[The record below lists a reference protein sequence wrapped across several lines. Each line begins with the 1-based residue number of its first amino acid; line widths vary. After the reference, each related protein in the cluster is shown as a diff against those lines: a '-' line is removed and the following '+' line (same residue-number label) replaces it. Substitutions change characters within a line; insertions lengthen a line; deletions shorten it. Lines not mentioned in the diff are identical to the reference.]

1 MKNGIRLLA
10 VLIGLQCIS
19 LQSAIVIENITVI
32 DAKNEVRNGQTVF
45 IENGLIQSIGS
56 TLDSSI
62 GETDSN
68 LERVDGTGKYLIP
81 GLWDAHV
88 HLTFVPEIDHKTH
101 FDLYLKNGVT
111 SIRDTGAILR
121 ELKPSL
127 DYIKENPGTT
137 PRLFYAGPLID
148 GADRV
153 YKGMEP
159 GFPNLSIGIDENS
172 NIRGVVDGLIAEG
185 VTFLKSYE
193 MLTRETYLVLL
204 QVAKEN
210 GLRVTGHV
218 PLSIDLEEAIEA
230 GLGGMQHVRNMD
242 LACAK
247 DADNLLIE
255 RQSDLENEEK
265 IAGSALR
272 THIHSSQRYY
282 AIDNTDD
289 VRCLRIIKK
298 LSAYGVFQTPTLT
311 INTFDSRR
319 FYADPEWRET
329 YKDLPEAAEKDWMDG
344 SIRLSAN
351 DVTENAMKFD
361 EWSLSLVR
369 TMHEEGVKIIAG
381 TDTPIG
387 YLTPGYSLHK
397 ELELLAEAGLSNLEV
412 LKSATITPAEFFGLE
427 DKMGTIEAGMLA
439 DLVILN
445 QNPLESIS
453 NTQDIHLV
461 IAKGYVQ

>member
-1 MKNGIRLLA
+1 MKGKINFLA
-10 VLIGLQCIS
+10 LLIGFQLLS
-19 LQSAIVIENITVI
+19 LEAGIVIENITLI
-32 DAKNEVRNGQTVF
+32 DAKNGTRTNQTVS
-45 IENGLIQSIGS
+45 IENGVIQSIGS
-56 TLDSSI
+56 AKLDMEDSQI
-62 GETDSN
+62 IDGE
-68 LERVDGTGKYLIP
+68 GKYLIP

-88 HLTFVPEIDHKTH
+88 HLTFIPEIDHETH
-101 FDLYLKNGVT
+101 FKLYLKNGVT
-111 SIRDTGAILR
+111 SIRDTGAILSK
-121 ELKPSL
+121 LQPSL
-127 DYIKENPGTT
+127 NFIEENPNTT

-159 GFPNLSIGIDENS
+159 GFPNLSIGIDETS
-172 NIRGVVDGLIAEG
+172 NIPEVIDGLVKEG

-193 MLTRETYLVLL
+193 MLTRETYLELL
-204 QVAKEN
+204 KVAGQN

-247 DADNLLIE
+247 DADNLLGD
-255 RQSDLENEEK
+255 RQVSLENEAS

-289 VRCLRIIKK
+289 ERCLRIIMK
-298 LSAYGVFQTPTLT
+298 LSEYGVFQTPTLT

-319 FYADPEWRET
+319 FYADPKWRET
-329 YKDLPEAAEKDWMDG
+329 YQELPEAAENNWMQG
-344 SIRLSAN
+344 SLKLAN
-351 DVTENAMKFD
+351 IDVTENAKKFD
-361 EWSLSLVR
+361 AWSLSLVNK
-369 TMHEEGVKIIAG
+369 MHQEGVKIIAG

-397 ELELLAEAGLSNLEV
+397 ELELLSEAGLSNMDV
-412 LKSATITPAEFFGLE
+412 LRSATITPAEFFGME
-427 DKMGTIEAGMLA
+427 NQMGTIEVGKLA
-439 DLVILN
+439 DLVILDK
-445 QNPLESIS
+445 NPLMSIS
-453 NTQDIHLV
+453 NTQSIHRV
-461 IAKGYVQ
+461 IVKGQIQ

>member
-1 MKNGIRLLA
+1 MKGKIKFLA
-10 VLIGLQCIS
+10 LLIGFQLFS
-19 LQSAIVIENITVI
+19 LEAGIVIENITLI
-32 DAKNEVRNGQTVF
+32 DAKNGTRTNQTVS
-45 IENGLIQSIGS
+45 IENGVIQSIGS
-56 TLDSSI
+56 AKLDMEDSQI
-62 GETDSN
+62 IDGE
-68 LERVDGTGKYLIP
+68 GKYLIP

-88 HLTFVPEIDHKTH
+88 HLTFIPEIDHETH
-101 FDLYLKNGVT
+101 FKLYLKNGVT
-111 SIRDTGAILR
+111 SIRDTGAILSK
-121 ELKPSL
+121 LQPSL
-127 DYIKENPGTT
+127 NFIEENPNTT

-159 GFPNLSIGIDENS
+159 GFPNLSIGIDETS
-172 NIRGVVDGLIAEG
+172 NIPEVVDGLLKEG

-193 MLTRETYLVLL
+193 MLTRETYLELL
-204 QVAKEN
+204 KVAGQN

-247 DADNLLIE
+247 DADNLLDD
-255 RQSDLENEEK
+255 RQVSLENEAS

-289 VRCLRIIKK
+289 ERCLRIIMK
-298 LSAYGVFQTPTLT
+298 LSEYGVFQTPTLT

-319 FYADPEWRET
+319 FYADPKWRET
-329 YKDLPEAAEKDWMDG
+329 YQELPEAAENNWMQG
-344 SIRLSAN
+344 SLKLAN
-351 DVTENAMKFD
+351 IDVTENAKKFD
-361 EWSLSLVR
+361 AWSLSLVNK
-369 TMHEEGVKIIAG
+369 MHQEGVKIIAG

-397 ELELLAEAGLSNLEV
+397 ELELLSEAGLSNMDV
-412 LKSATITPAEFFGLE
+412 LRSATITPAEFFGME
-427 DKMGTIEAGMLA
+427 NQMGTIEVGKLA
-439 DLVILN
+439 DLVILDK
-445 QNPLESIS
+445 NPLMSIS
-453 NTQDIHLV
+453 NTQSIHSV
-461 IAKGYVQ
+461 IVKGQIQ

>member
-1 MKNGIRLLA
+1 MKGKINFLA
-10 VLIGLQCIS
+10 LLIGFQLFS
-19 LQSAIVIENITVI
+19 LEAGIVIENITLI
-32 DAKNEVRNGQTVF
+32 DAKNGTRTNQTVS
-45 IENGLIQSIGS
+45 IENGVIQSIGS
-56 TLDSSI
+56 AKLDMEDSQI
-62 GETDSN
+62 IDGE
-68 LERVDGTGKYLIP
+68 GKYLIP

-88 HLTFVPEIDHKTH
+88 HLTFIPEIDHETH
-101 FDLYLKNGVT
+101 FKLYLKNGVT
-111 SIRDTGAILR
+111 SIRDTGAILSK
-121 ELKPSL
+121 LQPSL
-127 DYIKENPGTT
+127 NFIEENPNTT

-159 GFPNLSIGIDENS
+159 GFPNLSIGIDETS
-172 NIRGVVDGLIAEG
+172 NIPEVVDGLLKEG

-193 MLTRETYLVLL
+193 MLTKETYLELL
-204 QVAKEN
+204 KVAGQN

-247 DADNLLIE
+247 DADNLLGD
-255 RQSDLENEEK
+255 RQVSLENEAS

-289 VRCLRIIKK
+289 ERCLRIIMK
-298 LSAYGVFQTPTLT
+298 LSEYGVFQTPTLT

-319 FYADPEWRET
+319 FYADPKWRET
-329 YKDLPEAAEKDWMDG
+329 YQELPEAAENNWMQG
-344 SIRLSAN
+344 SLKLAN
-351 DVTENAMKFD
+351 IDVTENAKKFD
-361 EWSLSLVR
+361 AWSLSLVNK
-369 TMHEEGVKIIAG
+369 MHQEGVKIIAG

-397 ELELLAEAGLSNLEV
+397 ELELLSEAGLSNMGV
-412 LKSATITPAEFFGLE
+412 LRSATITPAEFFGME
-427 DKMGTIEAGMLA
+427 NQMGTIEVGKLA
-439 DLVILN
+439 DLVILDK
-445 QNPLESIS
+445 NPLISIS
-453 NTQDIHLV
+453 NTQSIHRV
-461 IAKGYVQ
+461 IVKGQIQ

>member
-1 MKNGIRLLA
+1 MKGKINFWAL
-10 VLIGLQCIS
+10 LIGFQLFS
-19 LQSAIVIENITVI
+19 VEAGIVIENITLI
-32 DAKNEVRNGQTVF
+32 DAKNGTRTNQTVS
-45 IENGLIQSIGS
+45 IENGVIQSIGS
-56 TLDSSI
+56 AKLVMDNSQI
-62 GETDSN
+62 IDGE
-68 LERVDGTGKYLIP
+68 GKYLIP

-88 HLTFVPEIDHKTH
+88 HLTFIPEIDHETH
-101 FDLYLKNGVT
+101 FKLYLKNGVT
-111 SIRDTGAILR
+111 SIRDTGAILSK
-121 ELKPSL
+121 LQPSL
-127 DYIKENPGTT
+127 NFIEENPNTT

-159 GFPNLSIGIDENS
+159 GFPNLSIGIDETT
-172 NIRGVVDGLIAEG
+172 NIPEVVDGLLKEG

-193 MLTRETYLVLL
+193 MLTRETYLELL
-204 QVAKEN
+204 KVAGQN

-247 DADNLLIE
+247 DAEILLND
-255 RQSDLENEEK
+255 RQVSLENEAS

-289 VRCLRIIKK
+289 ERCLRIIMK
-298 LSAYGVFQTPTLT
+298 LSEYGVFQTPTLT

-319 FYADPEWRET
+319 FYADPKWRET
-329 YKDLPEAAEKDWMDG
+329 YQELPEAAEKDWMQG
-344 SIRLSAN
+344 SLNLADI
-351 DVTENAMKFD
+351 DVTENAKKFD
-361 EWSLSLVR
+361 AWSLSLVNK
-369 TMHEEGVKIIAG
+369 MHQEGVKIIAG

-397 ELELLAEAGLSNLEV
+397 ELELLSEAGLSNMDV
-412 LKSATITPAEFFGLE
+412 LRSATITPAEFFGME
-427 DKMGTIEAGMLA
+427 SKMGTIEVGKLA
-439 DLVILN
+439 DLVILDK
-445 QNPLESIS
+445 NPLTSIS
-453 NTQDIHLV
+453 NTQSIHRV
-461 IAKGYVQ
+461 IVKGQIQ

>member
-1 MKNGIRLLA
+1 MKGKINFLA
-10 VLIGLQCIS
+10 LLIGFQLLS
-19 LQSAIVIENITVI
+19 LEAGIVIENITLI
-32 DAKNEVRNGQTVF
+32 DAKNGTRTDQTVS
-45 IENGLIQSIGS
+45 IENGVIQSIGS
-56 TLDSSI
+56 AKLDMEESQI
-62 GETDSN
+62 IDGE
-68 LERVDGTGKYLIP
+68 GKYLIP

-88 HLTFVPEIDHKTH
+88 HLTFIPEIDHETH
-101 FDLYLKNGVT
+101 FKLYLKNGVT
-111 SIRDTGAILR
+111 SIRDTGAILSK
-121 ELKPSL
+121 LQPSL
-127 DYIKENPGTT
+127 NFIEENPNTT

-159 GFPNLSIGIDENS
+159 GFPNLSIGIDETS
-172 NIRGVVDGLIAEG
+172 NIPEVVDGLLKEG

-193 MLTRETYLVLL
+193 MLTRETYLELL
-204 QVAKEN
+204 KVAGQN

-247 DADNLLIE
+247 DADNLLDD
-255 RQSDLENEEK
+255 RQVSLENEAS

-289 VRCLRIIKK
+289 ERCLRIIMK
-298 LSAYGVFQTPTLT
+298 LSEYGVFQTPTLT

-319 FYADPEWRET
+319 FYADPKWRET
-329 YKDLPEAAEKDWMDG
+329 YQDLPEAAENNWMQG
-344 SIRLSAN
+344 SLKLAN
-351 DVTENAMKFD
+351 IDVTENAKKFD
-361 EWSLSLVR
+361 AWSLSLVNK
-369 TMHEEGVKIIAG
+369 MHQEGVKIIAG

-397 ELELLAEAGLSNLEV
+397 ELELLSEAGLSNMDV
-412 LKSATITPAEFFGLE
+412 LRSATITPAEFFGME
-427 DKMGTIEAGMLA
+427 NQMGTIEVGKLA
-439 DLVILN
+439 DLVILDK
-445 QNPLESIS
+445 NPLISIS
-453 NTQDIHLV
+453 NTQSIHRV
-461 IAKGYVQ
+461 IVKGQIQ

>member
-1 MKNGIRLLA
+1 MKGKINFWAL
-10 VLIGLQCIS
+10 LIGFQLFS
-19 LQSAIVIENITVI
+19 VEAGIVIENITLI
-32 DAKNEVRNGQTVF
+32 DAKNGTRTNQTVS
-45 IENGLIQSIGS
+45 IENGVIQSIGS
-56 TLDSSI
+56 AKLDMDNSQI
-62 GETDSN
+62 IDGE
-68 LERVDGTGKYLIP
+68 GKYLIP

-88 HLTFVPEIDHKTH
+88 HLTFIPEIDHETH
-101 FDLYLKNGVT
+101 FKLYLKNGVT
-111 SIRDTGAILR
+111 SIRDTGAILSK
-121 ELKPSL
+121 LQPSL
-127 DYIKENPGTT
+127 NFIEENPNTT

-159 GFPNLSIGIDENS
+159 GFPNLSIGIDETT
-172 NIRGVVDGLIAEG
+172 NIPEVVDGLLKEG

-193 MLTRETYLVLL
+193 MLTRETYLELL
-204 QVAKEN
+204 KVAGQN

-247 DADNLLIE
+247 DADNLLND
-255 RQSDLENEEK
+255 RQVSLENEAS

-289 VRCLRIIKK
+289 ERCLRIIMK
-298 LSAYGVFQTPTLT
+298 LSEYGVFQTPTLT

-319 FYADPEWRET
+319 FYADPKWRET
-329 YKDLPEAAEKDWMDG
+329 YQELPEAAEKDWMQG
-344 SIRLSAN
+344 SLNLADI
-351 DVTENAMKFD
+351 DVTENAKKFD
-361 EWSLSLVR
+361 AWSLSLVNK
-369 TMHEEGVKIIAG
+369 MHQEGVKIIAG

-397 ELELLAEAGLSNLEV
+397 ELELLSEAGLSNMDV
-412 LKSATITPAEFFGLE
+412 LRSATITPAEFFGME
-427 DKMGTIEAGMLA
+427 SQMGTIEVGKLA
-439 DLVILN
+439 DLVILDK
-445 QNPLESIS
+445 NPLTSIS
-453 NTQDIHLV
+453 NTQSIHRV
-461 IAKGYVQ
+461 IVKGQIQ

>member
-1 MKNGIRLLA
+1 MKGKINFLA
-10 VLIGLQCIS
+10 LLIGFQLFS
-19 LQSAIVIENITVI
+19 LEAGIVIENITLI
-32 DAKNEVRNGQTVF
+32 DAKNGTRTNQTVS
-45 IENGLIQSIGS
+45 IENGVIQSIGS
-56 TLDSSI
+56 AKLDMEDSQI
-62 GETDSN
+62 IDGE
-68 LERVDGTGKYLIP
+68 GKYLIP

-88 HLTFVPEIDHKTH
+88 HLTFIPEIDHETH
-101 FDLYLKNGVT
+101 FKLYLKNGVT
-111 SIRDTGAILR
+111 SIRDTGAILSK
-121 ELKPSL
+121 LQPSL
-127 DYIKENPGTT
+127 NFIEENPNTT

-159 GFPNLSIGIDENS
+159 GFPNLSIGIDETS
-172 NIRGVVDGLIAEG
+172 NIPEVVDGLLKEG

-193 MLTRETYLVLL
+193 MLTRETYLELL
-204 QVAKEN
+204 KVAGQN

-247 DADNLLIE
+247 DADNLLGD
-255 RQSDLENEEK
+255 RQVSLENEAS

-289 VRCLRIIKK
+289 ERCLRIIMK
-298 LSAYGVFQTPTLT
+298 LSEYGVFQTPTLT

-319 FYADPEWRET
+319 FYADPKWRET
-329 YKDLPEAAEKDWMDG
+329 YQELPEAAENNWMQG
-344 SIRLSAN
+344 SLKLAN
-351 DVTENAMKFD
+351 IDVTENAKKFD
-361 EWSLSLVR
+361 AWSLSLVNK
-369 TMHEEGVKIIAG
+369 MHQEGVKIIAG

-397 ELELLAEAGLSNLEV
+397 ELELLSEAGLSNLS
-412 LKSATITPAEFFGLE
+412 L
-427 DKMGTIEAGMLA
+427 
-439 DLVILN
+439 
-445 QNPLESIS
+445 
-453 NTQDIHLV
+453 IH
-461 IAKGYVQ
+461 I

>member
-1 MKNGIRLLA
+1 MKGKINFLA
-10 VLIGLQCIS
+10 LLIGFQLFS
-19 LQSAIVIENITVI
+19 LEAGIVIENITLI
-32 DAKNEVRNGQTVF
+32 DAKNGTRTNQTVS
-45 IENGLIQSIGS
+45 IQNGVIQSIGS
-56 TLDSSI
+56 AKLDMEDSQI
-62 GETDSN
+62 INGE
-68 LERVDGTGKYLIP
+68 GKYLIP

-88 HLTFVPEIDHKTH
+88 HLTFIPEIDHETH
-101 FDLYLKNGVT
+101 FKLYLKNGVT
-111 SIRDTGAILR
+111 SIRDTGAILSK
-121 ELKPSL
+121 LQPSL
-127 DYIKENPGTT
+127 NFIEENPNTT

-159 GFPNLSIGIDENS
+159 GFPNLSIGIDETS
-172 NIRGVVDGLIAEG
+172 NIPEVVDGLVKEG

-193 MLTRETYLVLL
+193 MLTRETYLELL
-204 QVAKEN
+204 KVAGQN

-247 DADNLLIE
+247 DADNLLDD
-255 RQSDLENEEK
+255 RQVSLENEAS

-289 VRCLRIIKK
+289 ERCLRIIMK
-298 LSAYGVFQTPTLT
+298 LSEYGVFQTPTLT

-319 FYADPEWRET
+319 FYADPKWRET
-329 YKDLPEAAEKDWMDG
+329 YQDLPEAAENNWMQG
-344 SIRLSAN
+344 SLKLAN
-351 DVTENAMKFD
+351 IDVTENAKKFD
-361 EWSLSLVR
+361 AWSLSLVNK
-369 TMHEEGVKIIAG
+369 MHQEGVKIIAG

-397 ELELLAEAGLSNLEV
+397 ELELLSEAGLSNMDV
-412 LKSATITPAEFFGLE
+412 LRSATITPAEFFGME
-427 DKMGTIEAGMLA
+427 NQMGTIEVGKLA
-439 DLVILN
+439 DLVILDK
-445 QNPLESIS
+445 NPLMSIS
-453 NTQDIHLV
+453 NTQSIHRV
-461 IAKGYVQ
+461 IVKGQIQ

>member
-1 MKNGIRLLA
+1 MKGKINFLA
-10 VLIGLQCIS
+10 LLIGFQLFS
-19 LQSAIVIENITVI
+19 LEAGIVIENITLI
-32 DAKNEVRNGQTVF
+32 DAKNGTRTNQTVS
-45 IENGLIQSIGS
+45 IENGVIQSIGS
-56 TLDSSI
+56 AKLDMEESQI
-62 GETDSN
+62 IDGE
-68 LERVDGTGKYLIP
+68 GKYLIP

-88 HLTFVPEIDHKTH
+88 HLTFIPEIDHETH
-101 FDLYLKNGVT
+101 FKLYLKNGVT
-111 SIRDTGAILR
+111 SIRDTGAILSK
-121 ELKPSL
+121 LQPSL
-127 DYIKENPGTT
+127 NFIEENPNTT

-159 GFPNLSIGIDENS
+159 GFPNLSIGIDETS
-172 NIRGVVDGLIAEG
+172 NIPEVVDGLLKEG

-193 MLTRETYLVLL
+193 MLTRETYLELL
-204 QVAKEN
+204 KVAGQN

-247 DADNLLIE
+247 DADNLLDD
-255 RQSDLENEEK
+255 RQVSLENEAS

-289 VRCLRIIKK
+289 ERCLRIIMK
-298 LSAYGVFQTPTLT
+298 LSEYGVFQTPTLT

-319 FYADPEWRET
+319 FYADPKWRET
-329 YKDLPEAAEKDWMDG
+329 YQDLPEAAENNWMQG
-344 SIRLSAN
+344 SLKLAN
-351 DVTENAMKFD
+351 IDVTENAKKFD
-361 EWSLSLVR
+361 AWSLSLVNK
-369 TMHEEGVKIIAG
+369 MHQEGVKIIAG

-397 ELELLAEAGLSNLEV
+397 ELELLSEAGLSNMDV
-412 LKSATITPAEFFGLE
+412 LRSATITPAEFFGME
-427 DKMGTIEAGMLA
+427 NQMGTIEVGKLA
-439 DLVILN
+439 DLVILDK
-445 QNPLESIS
+445 NPLISIS
-453 NTQDIHLV
+453 NTQSIHRV
-461 IAKGYVQ
+461 IVKGQIQ

>member
-1 MKNGIRLLA
+1 MKGKINFLA
-10 VLIGLQCIS
+10 LLIGFQLLS
-19 LQSAIVIENITVI
+19 LEAGIVIENITLI
-32 DAKNEVRNGQTVF
+32 DAKNGTRTNQTVS
-45 IENGLIQSIGS
+45 IQNGVIQSIGS
-56 TLDSSI
+56 AKLDMEDSQI
-62 GETDSN
+62 IDGE
-68 LERVDGTGKYLIP
+68 GKYLIP

-88 HLTFVPEIDHKTH
+88 HLTFIPEIDHETH
-101 FDLYLKNGVT
+101 FKLYLKNGVT
-111 SIRDTGAILR
+111 SIRDTGAILSK
-121 ELKPSL
+121 LQPSL
-127 DYIKENPGTT
+127 NFIEENPNTT

-159 GFPNLSIGIDENS
+159 GFPNLSIGIDETS
-172 NIRGVVDGLIAEG
+172 NIPEVVDGLLKEG

-193 MLTRETYLVLL
+193 MLTRETYLELL
-204 QVAKEN
+204 KVAGQN

-247 DADNLLIE
+247 DADNLLDD
-255 RQSDLENEEK
+255 RQVSLENEAS

-289 VRCLRIIKK
+289 ERCLRIIMK
-298 LSAYGVFQTPTLT
+298 LSEYGVFQTPTLT

-319 FYADPEWRET
+319 FYADPKWRET
-329 YKDLPEAAEKDWMDG
+329 YQDLPEAAENNWMQG
-344 SIRLSAN
+344 SLKLAN
-351 DVTENAMKFD
+351 IDVTENAKKFD
-361 EWSLSLVR
+361 AWSLSLVNK
-369 TMHEEGVKIIAG
+369 MHQEGVKIIAG

-397 ELELLAEAGLSNLEV
+397 ELELLSEAGLSNMDV
-412 LKSATITPAEFFGLE
+412 LRSATITPAEFFGME
-427 DKMGTIEAGMLA
+427 NQMGTIEVGKLA
-439 DLVILN
+439 DLVILDK
-445 QNPLESIS
+445 NPLISIS
-453 NTQDIHLV
+453 NTQSIHRV
-461 IAKGYVQ
+461 IVKGQIQ

>member
-1 MKNGIRLLA
+1 MKGKINFLA
-10 VLIGLQCIS
+10 LLIGFQLFS
-19 LQSAIVIENITVI
+19 LEAGIVIENITLI
-32 DAKNEVRNGQTVF
+32 DAKNGIRTNQTVS
-45 IENGLIQSIGS
+45 IENGVIQSIGS
-56 TLDSSI
+56 AKLDMEESQI
-62 GETDSN
+62 IDGE
-68 LERVDGTGKYLIP
+68 GKYLIP

-88 HLTFVPEIDHKTH
+88 HLTFIPEIDHETH
-101 FDLYLKNGVT
+101 FKLYLKNGVT
-111 SIRDTGAILR
+111 SIRDTGAILSK
-121 ELKPSL
+121 LQPSL
-127 DYIKENPGTT
+127 NFIEENPNTT

-159 GFPNLSIGIDENS
+159 GFPNLSIGIDETS
-172 NIRGVVDGLIAEG
+172 NIPEVVDGLVKEG

-193 MLTRETYLVLL
+193 MLTRETYLELL
-204 QVAKEN
+204 KVAGQN

-247 DADNLLIE
+247 DADNLLGD
-255 RQSDLENEEK
+255 RQVSLENEAS

-289 VRCLRIIKK
+289 ERCLRIIMK
-298 LSAYGVFQTPTLT
+298 LSEYGVFQTPTLT

-319 FYADPEWRET
+319 FYADPKWRET
-329 YKDLPEAAEKDWMDG
+329 YQELPEAAENNWMQG
-344 SIRLSAN
+344 SLKLAN
-351 DVTENAMKFD
+351 IDVTENAKKFD
-361 EWSLSLVR
+361 AWSLSLVNK
-369 TMHEEGVKIIAG
+369 MHQEGVKIIAG

-397 ELELLAEAGLSNLEV
+397 ELELLSEAGLSNMDV
-412 LKSATITPAEFFGLE
+412 LRSATITPAEFFGME
-427 DKMGTIEAGMLA
+427 NQMGTIEVGKLA
-439 DLVILN
+439 DLVILDK
-445 QNPLESIS
+445 NPLMSIS
-453 NTQDIHLV
+453 NTQSIHRV
-461 IAKGYVQ
+461 IVKGQIQ

>member
-1 MKNGIRLLA
+1 MKGKINFLA
-10 VLIGLQCIS
+10 LLIGFQLFS
-19 LQSAIVIENITVI
+19 LEAGIVIENITLI
-32 DAKNEVRNGQTVF
+32 DAKNGIRTNQTVS
-45 IENGLIQSIGS
+45 IENGVIQSIGS
-56 TLDSSI
+56 AKLDMEESQI
-62 GETDSN
+62 IDGE
-68 LERVDGTGKYLIP
+68 GKYLIP

-88 HLTFVPEIDHKTH
+88 HLTFIPEIDHETH
-101 FDLYLKNGVT
+101 FKLYLKNGVT
-111 SIRDTGAILR
+111 SIRDTGAILSK
-121 ELKPSL
+121 LQPSL
-127 DYIKENPGTT
+127 NFIEENPNTT

-159 GFPNLSIGIDENS
+159 GFPNLSIGIDETS
-172 NIRGVVDGLIAEG
+172 NIPEVVDGLLKEG

-193 MLTRETYLVLL
+193 MLTRETYLELL
-204 QVAKEN
+204 KVAGQN

-247 DADNLLIE
+247 DADNLLDD
-255 RQSDLENEEK
+255 RQVSLENEAS

-289 VRCLRIIKK
+289 ERCLRIIMK
-298 LSAYGVFQTPTLT
+298 LSEYGVFQTPTLT

-319 FYADPEWRET
+319 FYADPKWRET
-329 YKDLPEAAEKDWMDG
+329 YQDLPEAAENNWMQG
-344 SIRLSAN
+344 SLKLAN
-351 DVTENAMKFD
+351 IDVTENAKKFD
-361 EWSLSLVR
+361 AWSLSLVNK
-369 TMHEEGVKIIAG
+369 MHQEGVKIIAG

-397 ELELLAEAGLSNLEV
+397 ELELLSEAGLSNMDV
-412 LKSATITPAEFFGLE
+412 LRSATITPAEFFGME
-427 DKMGTIEAGMLA
+427 NQMGTIEVGKLA
-439 DLVILN
+439 DLVILDK
-445 QNPLESIS
+445 NPLISIS
-453 NTQDIHLV
+453 NTQSIHRV
-461 IAKGYVQ
+461 IVKGQIQ

>member
-1 MKNGIRLLA
+1 MKGKIKFLA
-10 VLIGLQCIS
+10 LLIGFQLFS
-19 LQSAIVIENITVI
+19 LEAGIVIENITLI
-32 DAKNEVRNGQTVF
+32 DAKNGTRTNQTVS
-45 IENGLIQSIGS
+45 IENGVIQSIGS
-56 TLDSSI
+56 AKLDMEDSQI
-62 GETDSN
+62 IDGE
-68 LERVDGTGKYLIP
+68 GKYLIP

-88 HLTFVPEIDHKTH
+88 HLTFIPEIDHETH
-101 FDLYLKNGVT
+101 FKLYLKNGVT
-111 SIRDTGAILR
+111 SIRDTGAILSK
-121 ELKPSL
+121 LQPSL
-127 DYIKENPGTT
+127 NFIEENPNTT

-159 GFPNLSIGIDENS
+159 GFPNLSIGIDETS
-172 NIRGVVDGLIAEG
+172 NIPEVVDGLVKEG

-193 MLTRETYLVLL
+193 MLTRETYLELL
-204 QVAKEN
+204 KVAGQN

-247 DADNLLIE
+247 DADNLLDD
-255 RQSDLENEEK
+255 RQVSLENEAS

-289 VRCLRIIKK
+289 ERCLRIIMK
-298 LSAYGVFQTPTLT
+298 LSEYGVFQTPTLT

-319 FYADPEWRET
+319 FYADPKWRET
-329 YKDLPEAAEKDWMDG
+329 YQDLPEAAENNWMQG
-344 SIRLSAN
+344 SLKLAN
-351 DVTENAMKFD
+351 IDVTENAKKFD
-361 EWSLSLVR
+361 AWSLSLVNK
-369 TMHEEGVKIIAG
+369 MHQEGVKIIAG

-397 ELELLAEAGLSNLEV
+397 ELELLSEAGLSNMDV
-412 LKSATITPAEFFGLE
+412 LRSATITPAEFFGME
-427 DKMGTIEAGMLA
+427 NQMGTIEVGKLA
-439 DLVILN
+439 DLVILDK
-445 QNPLESIS
+445 NPLMSIS
-453 NTQDIHLV
+453 NTQSIHRV
-461 IAKGYVQ
+461 IVKGQIQ

>member
-1 MKNGIRLLA
+1 MKGKINFLVL
-10 VLIGLQCIS
+10 LIGFQLFS
-19 LQSAIVIENITVI
+19 LEAGIVIENITLI
-32 DAKNEVRNGQTVF
+32 DAKNGTRTNQTVS
-45 IENGLIQSIGS
+45 IKNGVIQSIGS
-56 TLDSSI
+56 AKLDM
-62 GETDSN
+62 EDSQII
-68 LERVDGTGKYLIP
+68 DGVGKYLIP

-88 HLTFVPEIDHKTH
+88 HLTFIPEIDHETH
-101 FDLYLKNGVT
+101 FKLYLKNGVT
-111 SIRDTGAILR
+111 SIRDTGAILSK
-121 ELKPSL
+121 LQPSL
-127 DYIKENPGTT
+127 NFIEENPNTT

-159 GFPNLSIGIDENS
+159 GFPNLSIGIDETS
-172 NIRGVVDGLIAEG
+172 NIPEVVDGLVKEG

-193 MLTRETYLVLL
+193 MLTRETYLELL
-204 QVAKEN
+204 KVAGQN

-247 DADNLLIE
+247 DADNLLGD
-255 RQSDLENEEK
+255 RQVSLENEAS

-289 VRCLRIIKK
+289 ERCLRIIMK
-298 LSAYGVFQTPTLT
+298 LSEYGVFQTPTLT

-319 FYADPEWRET
+319 FYADPKWRET
-329 YKDLPEAAEKDWMDG
+329 YQELPKAAENNWMQG
-344 SIRLSAN
+344 SLKLAN
-351 DVTENAMKFD
+351 IDVTENAKKFD
-361 EWSLSLVR
+361 AWSLSLVNK
-369 TMHEEGVKIIAG
+369 MHQEGVKIIAG

-397 ELELLAEAGLSNLEV
+397 ELELLSEAGLSNMDV
-412 LKSATITPAEFFGLE
+412 LRSATITPAEFFGME
-427 DKMGTIEAGMLA
+427 NQMGTIEVGKLA
-439 DLVILN
+439 DLVILDK
-445 QNPLESIS
+445 NPLMSIS
-453 NTQDIHLV
+453 NTQSIHRV
-461 IAKGYVQ
+461 IVKGQIQ

>member
-1 MKNGIRLLA
+1 MKGKINFWAL
-10 VLIGLQCIS
+10 LIGFQLFS
-19 LQSAIVIENITVI
+19 VEAGIVIENITLI
-32 DAKNEVRNGQTVF
+32 DAKNGTRTNQTVS
-45 IENGLIQSIGS
+45 IENGVIQSIGS
-56 TLDSSI
+56 AKLDMDNSQI
-62 GETDSN
+62 IDGE
-68 LERVDGTGKYLIP
+68 GKYLIP

-88 HLTFVPEIDHKTH
+88 HLTFIPEIDHETH
-101 FDLYLKNGVT
+101 FKLYLKNGVT
-111 SIRDTGAILR
+111 SIRDTGAILSK
-121 ELKPSL
+121 LQPSL
-127 DYIKENPGTT
+127 NFIEENPNTT

-159 GFPNLSIGIDENS
+159 GFPNLSIGIDETT
-172 NIRGVVDGLIAEG
+172 NIPEVVDGLLKEG

-193 MLTRETYLVLL
+193 MLTRETYLELL
-204 QVAKEN
+204 KVAGQN

-247 DADNLLIE
+247 DADNLLND
-255 RQSDLENEEK
+255 RQVSLENEAS

-289 VRCLRIIKK
+289 ERCLRIIMK
-298 LSAYGVFQTPTLT
+298 LSEYGVFQTPTLT

-319 FYADPEWRET
+319 FYADPKWRET
-329 YKDLPEAAEKDWMDG
+329 YQELPEAAEKDWMQG
-344 SIRLSAN
+344 SLNLADI
-351 DVTENAMKFD
+351 DVTENAKKFD
-361 EWSLSLVR
+361 AWSLSLVNK
-369 TMHEEGVKIIAG
+369 MHQEGVKIIAG

-397 ELELLAEAGLSNLEV
+397 ELELLSEAGLSNMDV
-412 LKSATITPAEFFGLE
+412 LRSATITPAEFFGME
-427 DKMGTIEAGMLA
+427 SKMGTIEVGKLA
-439 DLVILN
+439 DLVILDK
-445 QNPLESIS
+445 NPLTSIS
-453 NTQDIHLV
+453 NTQSIHRV
-461 IAKGYVQ
+461 IVKGQIQ

>member
-1 MKNGIRLLA
+1 M
-10 VLIGLQCIS
+10 
-19 LQSAIVIENITVI
+19 E
-32 DAKNEVRNGQTVF
+32 
-45 IENGLIQSIGS
+45 
-56 TLDSSI
+56 
-62 GETDSN
+62 
-68 LERVDGTGKYLIP
+68 
-81 GLWDAHV
+81 
-88 HLTFVPEIDHKTH
+88 
-101 FDLYLKNGVT
+101 
-111 SIRDTGAILR
+111 
-121 ELKPSL
+121 
-127 DYIKENPGTT
+127 YIKDNPNTT

-172 NIRGVVDGLIAEG
+172 NIRGVVDALIAEG

-193 MLTRETYLVLL
+193 MLTRDTYLELL

-247 DADNLLIE
+247 DADNLLQV

-272 THIHSSQRYY
+272 THIHSTQRYY

-289 VRCLRIIKK
+289 ERCLRIIKK
-298 LSAYGVFQTPTLT
+298 LAAYGVFQTPTLT

-319 FYADPEWRET
+319 FYADPQWRKT
-329 YKDLPEAAEKDWMDG
+329 YEDLPEAAKQDWMDG
-344 SIRLSAN
+344 SLKLAAV
-351 DVTENAMKFD
+351 DATENALKFD
-361 EWSLSLVR
+361 AWSLSLVNR
-369 TMHEEGVKIIAG
+369 MHEEGVKIIAG

-397 ELELLAEAGLSNLEV
+397 ELELLSEAGLSNIDV
-412 LKSATITPAEFFGLE
+412 LRSATITPAEFFGLE
-427 DKMGTIEAGMLA
+427 DQMGTIEVGKLA

-445 QNPLESIS
+445 QNPIESIS
-453 NTQDIHLV
+453 NTKDIHLV
-461 IAKGYVQ
+461 IAKGEIQ

>member
-1 MKNGIRLLA
+1 MKGKINFWAL
-10 VLIGLQCIS
+10 LIGFQLFS
-19 LQSAIVIENITVI
+19 LEAGIVIENITLI
-32 DAKNEVRNGQTVF
+32 DAKNGTRTNQTVS
-45 IENGLIQSIGS
+45 IENGVIQSIGS
-56 TLDSSI
+56 AKLDMDNSQI
-62 GETDSN
+62 IDGE
-68 LERVDGTGKYLIP
+68 GKYLIP

-88 HLTFVPEIDHKTH
+88 HLTFIPEIDHETH
-101 FDLYLKNGVT
+101 FKLYLKNGVT
-111 SIRDTGAILR
+111 SIRDTGAILSK
-121 ELKPSL
+121 LQPSL
-127 DYIKENPGTT
+127 NFIEENPNTT

-159 GFPNLSIGIDENS
+159 GFPNLSIGIDETT
-172 NIRGVVDGLIAEG
+172 NIPEVVDGLLKEG

-193 MLTRETYLVLL
+193 MLTRETYLELL
-204 QVAKEN
+204 KIAGQN

-247 DADNLLIE
+247 DADNLLND
-255 RQSDLENEEK
+255 RQVSLENEAS

-289 VRCLRIIKK
+289 ERCLRIIMK
-298 LSAYGVFQTPTLT
+298 LSEYGVFQTPTLT

-319 FYADPEWRET
+319 FYADPKWRET
-329 YKDLPEAAEKDWMDG
+329 YQELPEAAEEDWMQG
-344 SIRLSAN
+344 SLKLADI
-351 DVTENAMKFD
+351 DVTENAKKFD
-361 EWSLSLVR
+361 AWSLSLVNK
-369 TMHEEGVKIIAG
+369 MHQEGVKIIAG

-397 ELELLAEAGLSNLEV
+397 ELELLSEAGLSNMDV
-412 LKSATITPAEFFGLE
+412 LRSATITPAEFFGME
-427 DKMGTIEAGMLA
+427 SQMGTIEVGKLA
-439 DLVILN
+439 DLVILDK
-445 QNPLESIS
+445 NPLTSIS
-453 NTQDIHLV
+453 NTQSIHRV
-461 IAKGYVQ
+461 IVKGQIQ

>member
-1 MKNGIRLLA
+1 MKGKINFLA
-10 VLIGLQCIS
+10 LLIGFQLFS
-19 LQSAIVIENITVI
+19 LEAGIVIENITLI
-32 DAKNEVRNGQTVF
+32 DAKNGTRTNQTVS
-45 IENGLIQSIGS
+45 IKNGVIQSIGS
-56 TLDSSI
+56 AKLDMD
-62 GETDSN
+62 DSQII
-68 LERVDGTGKYLIP
+68 DGVGKYLIP

-88 HLTFVPEIDHKTH
+88 HLTFIPEIDHETH
-101 FDLYLKNGVT
+101 FKLYLKNGVT
-111 SIRDTGAILR
+111 SIRDTGAILSK
-121 ELKPSL
+121 LQPSL
-127 DYIKENPGTT
+127 NFIEENPNTT

-159 GFPNLSIGIDENS
+159 GFPNLSIGIDETS
-172 NIRGVVDGLIAEG
+172 NIPEVVDGLVKEG

-193 MLTRETYLVLL
+193 MLTRETYLELL
-204 QVAKEN
+204 KVAGQN

-247 DADNLLIE
+247 DADNLLDD
-255 RQSDLENEEK
+255 RQVSLENEAS

-289 VRCLRIIKK
+289 ERCLRIIMK
-298 LSAYGVFQTPTLT
+298 LSEYGVFQTPTLT

-319 FYADPEWRET
+319 FYADPKWRET
-329 YKDLPEAAEKDWMDG
+329 YQELPEAAENNWMQG
-344 SIRLSAN
+344 SLKLAN
-351 DVTENAMKFD
+351 IDVTENAKKFD
-361 EWSLSLVR
+361 AWSLSLVNK
-369 TMHEEGVKIIAG
+369 MHQEGVKIIAG

-397 ELELLAEAGLSNLEV
+397 ELELLSEAGLSNMDV
-412 LKSATITPAEFFGLE
+412 LRSATITPAEFFGME
-427 DKMGTIEAGMLA
+427 NQMGTIEVGKLA
-439 DLVILN
+439 DLVILDK
-445 QNPLESIS
+445 NPLMSIS
-453 NTQDIHLV
+453 NTQSIHRV
-461 IAKGYVQ
+461 IVKGQIQ

>member
-1 MKNGIRLLA
+1 MKGKIKFLA
-10 VLIGLQCIS
+10 LLIGFQLLS
-19 LQSAIVIENITVI
+19 LEAGIVIENITLI
-32 DAKNEVRNGQTVF
+32 DAKNGTRTNQTVS
-45 IENGLIQSIGS
+45 IENGVIQSIGS
-56 TLDSSI
+56 AKLDMEDSQI
-62 GETDSN
+62 IDGE
-68 LERVDGTGKYLIP
+68 GKYLIP

-88 HLTFVPEIDHKTH
+88 HLTFIPEIDHETH
-101 FDLYLKNGVT
+101 FKLYLKNGVT
-111 SIRDTGAILR
+111 SIRDTGAILSK
-121 ELKPSL
+121 LQPSL
-127 DYIKENPGTT
+127 NFIEENPNTT

-159 GFPNLSIGIDENS
+159 GFPNLSIGIDETS
-172 NIRGVVDGLIAEG
+172 NIPEVVDGLLKEG

-193 MLTRETYLVLL
+193 MLTRETYLELL
-204 QVAKEN
+204 KVAGQN

-247 DADNLLIE
+247 DADNLLDD
-255 RQSDLENEEK
+255 RQVSLENEAS

-289 VRCLRIIKK
+289 ERCLRIIMK
-298 LSAYGVFQTPTLT
+298 LSEYGVFQTPTLT

-319 FYADPEWRET
+319 FYADPKWRET
-329 YKDLPEAAEKDWMDG
+329 YQELPEAAENNWMQG
-344 SIRLSAN
+344 SLKLAN
-351 DVTENAMKFD
+351 IDVTENAKKFD
-361 EWSLSLVR
+361 AWSLSLVNK
-369 TMHEEGVKIIAG
+369 MHQEGVKIIAG

-397 ELELLAEAGLSNLEV
+397 ELELLSEAGLSNMDV
-412 LKSATITPAEFFGLE
+412 LRSATITPAEFFGME
-427 DKMGTIEAGMLA
+427 NQMGTIEVGKLA
-439 DLVILN
+439 DLVILDK
-445 QNPLESIS
+445 NPLMSIS
-453 NTQDIHLV
+453 NTQSIHSV
-461 IAKGYVQ
+461 IVKGQIQ

>member
-1 MKNGIRLLA
+1 MKGKIKFLA
-10 VLIGLQCIS
+10 LLIGFQLFS
-19 LQSAIVIENITVI
+19 LEAGIVIENITLI
-32 DAKNEVRNGQTVF
+32 DAKNGTRTNQTVS
-45 IENGLIQSIGS
+45 IENGVIQSIGS
-56 TLDSSI
+56 AKLDMEESQI
-62 GETDSN
+62 IDGE
-68 LERVDGTGKYLIP
+68 GKYLIP

-88 HLTFVPEIDHKTH
+88 HLTFIPEIDHETH
-101 FDLYLKNGVT
+101 FKLYLKNGVT
-111 SIRDTGAILR
+111 SIRDTGAILSK
-121 ELKPSL
+121 LQPSL
-127 DYIKENPGTT
+127 NFIEENPNTT

-159 GFPNLSIGIDENS
+159 GFPNLSIGIDETS
-172 NIRGVVDGLIAEG
+172 NIPEVVDGLLKEG

-193 MLTRETYLVLL
+193 MLTRETYLELL
-204 QVAKEN
+204 KVAGQN

-247 DADNLLIE
+247 DADNLLDD
-255 RQSDLENEEK
+255 RQVSLENEAS

-289 VRCLRIIKK
+289 ERCLRIIMK
-298 LSAYGVFQTPTLT
+298 LSEYGVFQTPTLT

-319 FYADPEWRET
+319 FYADPKWRET
-329 YKDLPEAAEKDWMDG
+329 YQELPEAAENNWMQG
-344 SIRLSAN
+344 SLKLAN
-351 DVTENAMKFD
+351 IDVTENAKKFD
-361 EWSLSLVR
+361 AWSLSLVNK
-369 TMHEEGVKIIAG
+369 MHQEGVKIIAG

-397 ELELLAEAGLSNLEV
+397 ELELLSEAGLSNMDV
-412 LKSATITPAEFFGLE
+412 LRSATITPAEFFGME
-427 DKMGTIEAGMLA
+427 NQMGTIEVGKLA
-439 DLVILN
+439 DLVILDK
-445 QNPLESIS
+445 NPLMSIS
-453 NTQDIHLV
+453 NTQSIHSV
-461 IAKGYVQ
+461 IVKGQIQ

>member
-1 MKNGIRLLA
+1 MKGKINFLA
-10 VLIGLQCIS
+10 LLIGFQLFS
-19 LQSAIVIENITVI
+19 LEAGIVIENITLI
-32 DAKNEVRNGQTVF
+32 DAKNGTRTNQTVS
-45 IENGLIQSIGS
+45 IENGVIQSIGS
-56 TLDSSI
+56 AKLDMEDSQI
-62 GETDSN
+62 IDGE
-68 LERVDGTGKYLIP
+68 GKYLIP

-88 HLTFVPEIDHKTH
+88 HLTFIPEIDHETH
-101 FDLYLKNGVT
+101 FKLYLKNGVT
-111 SIRDTGAILR
+111 SIRDTGAILSK
-121 ELKPSL
+121 LQPSL
-127 DYIKENPGTT
+127 NFIEENPNTT

-159 GFPNLSIGIDENS
+159 GFPNLSIGIDETS
-172 NIRGVVDGLIAEG
+172 NIPEVVDGLLKEG

-193 MLTRETYLVLL
+193 MLTRETYLELL
-204 QVAKEN
+204 KVAGQN

-247 DADNLLIE
+247 DADNLLGD
-255 RQSDLENEEK
+255 RQVSLENEAS

-289 VRCLRIIKK
+289 ERCLRIIMK
-298 LSAYGVFQTPTLT
+298 LSEYGVFQTPTLT

-319 FYADPEWRET
+319 FYADPKWRET
-329 YKDLPEAAEKDWMDG
+329 YQELPEAAENNWMQG
-344 SIRLSAN
+344 SLKLAN
-351 DVTENAMKFD
+351 IDVTENAKKFD
-361 EWSLSLVR
+361 AWSLSLVNK
-369 TMHEEGVKIIAG
+369 MHQEGVKIIAG

-397 ELELLAEAGLSNLEV
+397 ELELLSEAGLSNMDV
-412 LKSATITPAEFFGLE
+412 LRSATITPAEFFGME
-427 DKMGTIEAGMLA
+427 NQMGTIEVGKLA
-439 DLVILN
+439 DLVILDK
-445 QNPLESIS
+445 NPLMSIS
-453 NTQDIHLV
+453 NTQSIHSV
-461 IAKGYVQ
+461 IVKGQIQ

>member
-1 MKNGIRLLA
+1 MKGKINFLA
-10 VLIGLQCIS
+10 LLIGFQLLS
-19 LQSAIVIENITVI
+19 LEAGIVIENITLI
-32 DAKNEVRNGQTVF
+32 DAKNGTRTNQTVS
-45 IENGLIQSIGS
+45 IENGVIQSIGS
-56 TLDSSI
+56 AKLDMEGSQI
-62 GETDSN
+62 IDGE
-68 LERVDGTGKYLIP
+68 GKYLIP

-88 HLTFVPEIDHKTH
+88 HLTFIPEIDHETH
-101 FDLYLKNGVT
+101 FKLYLKNGVT
-111 SIRDTGAILR
+111 SIRDTGAILSK
-121 ELKPSL
+121 LQPSL
-127 DYIKENPGTT
+127 NFIEENPNTT

-159 GFPNLSIGIDENS
+159 GFPNLSIGIDETS
-172 NIRGVVDGLIAEG
+172 NIPEVVDGLVKEG

-193 MLTRETYLVLL
+193 MLTRETYLELL
-204 QVAKEN
+204 KVAGQN

-247 DADNLLIE
+247 DADNLLGD
-255 RQSDLENEEK
+255 RQVSLENEAS

-289 VRCLRIIKK
+289 ERCLRIIMK
-298 LSAYGVFQTPTLT
+298 LSEYGVFQTPTLT

-319 FYADPEWRET
+319 FYADPKWRET
-329 YKDLPEAAEKDWMDG
+329 YQELPEAAENNWMQG
-344 SIRLSAN
+344 SLKLAN
-351 DVTENAMKFD
+351 IDVTENAKKFD
-361 EWSLSLVR
+361 AWSLSLVNK
-369 TMHEEGVKIIAG
+369 MHQEGVKIIAG

-397 ELELLAEAGLSNLEV
+397 ELELLSEAGLSNMDV
-412 LKSATITPAEFFGLE
+412 LRSATITPAEFFGME
-427 DKMGTIEAGMLA
+427 NQMGTIEVGKLA
-439 DLVILN
+439 DLVILDK
-445 QNPLESIS
+445 NPLMSIS
-453 NTQDIHLV
+453 NTQSIHRV
-461 IAKGYVQ
+461 IVKGQIQ

>member
-1 MKNGIRLLA
+1 MKGKINFLA
-10 VLIGLQCIS
+10 LLIGFQLFS
-19 LQSAIVIENITVI
+19 LEAGMVIENITLI
-32 DAKNEVRNGQTVF
+32 DAKNGIRTNQTVS
-45 IENGLIQSIGS
+45 IENGVIQSIGS
-56 TLDSSI
+56 AKLDMEDSQI
-62 GETDSN
+62 IDGE
-68 LERVDGTGKYLIP
+68 GKYLIP

-88 HLTFVPEIDHKTH
+88 HLTFIPEIDHETH
-101 FDLYLKNGVT
+101 FKLYLKNGVT
-111 SIRDTGAILR
+111 SIRDTGAILSK
-121 ELKPSL
+121 LQPSL
-127 DYIKENPGTT
+127 NFIEENPNTT

-159 GFPNLSIGIDENS
+159 GFPNLSIGIDETS
-172 NIRGVVDGLIAEG
+172 NIPEVVDGLVKEG

-193 MLTRETYLVLL
+193 MLTRETYLELL
-204 QVAKEN
+204 KVAGQN

-247 DADNLLIE
+247 DADNLLGD
-255 RQSDLENEEK
+255 RQVSLENEAS

-289 VRCLRIIKK
+289 ERCLRIIMK
-298 LSAYGVFQTPTLT
+298 LSEYGVFQTPTLT

-319 FYADPEWRET
+319 FYADPKWRET
-329 YKDLPEAAEKDWMDG
+329 YQELPEAAENNWMQG
-344 SIRLSAN
+344 SLKLAN
-351 DVTENAMKFD
+351 IDVTENAKKFD
-361 EWSLSLVR
+361 AWSLSLVNK
-369 TMHEEGVKIIAG
+369 MHQEGVKIIAG

-397 ELELLAEAGLSNLEV
+397 ELELLSEAGLSNMDV
-412 LKSATITPAEFFGLE
+412 LRSATITPAEFFGME
-427 DKMGTIEAGMLA
+427 NQMGTIEVGKLA
-439 DLVILN
+439 DLVILDK
-445 QNPLESIS
+445 NPLMSIS
-453 NTQDIHLV
+453 NTQSIHRV
-461 IAKGYVQ
+461 IVKGQIQ

>member
-1 MKNGIRLLA
+1 MKGKINFLA
-10 VLIGLQCIS
+10 LLIGFQLFS
-19 LQSAIVIENITVI
+19 LEAGIVIENITLI
-32 DAKNEVRNGQTVF
+32 DAKNGTRTNQTVS
-45 IENGLIQSIGS
+45 IQNGVIQSIGS
-56 TLDSSI
+56 AKLDMEDSQI
-62 GETDSN
+62 INGE
-68 LERVDGTGKYLIP
+68 GKYLIP

-88 HLTFVPEIDHKTH
+88 HLTFIPEIDHETH
-101 FDLYLKNGVT
+101 FKLYLKNGVT
-111 SIRDTGAILR
+111 SIRDTGAILSK
-121 ELKPSL
+121 LQPSL
-127 DYIKENPGTT
+127 NFIEENPNTT

-159 GFPNLSIGIDENS
+159 GFPNLSIGIDETS
-172 NIRGVVDGLIAEG
+172 NIPEVVDGLVKEG

-193 MLTRETYLVLL
+193 MLTRETYLELL
-204 QVAKEN
+204 KVAGQN

-247 DADNLLIE
+247 DADNLLDD
-255 RQSDLENEEK
+255 RQVSLENEAS

-289 VRCLRIIKK
+289 ERCLRIIMK
-298 LSAYGVFQTPTLT
+298 LSEYGVFQTPTLT

-319 FYADPEWRET
+319 FYADPKWRET
-329 YKDLPEAAEKDWMDG
+329 YQDLPEAAENNWMQG
-344 SIRLSAN
+344 SLKLAN
-351 DVTENAMKFD
+351 IDVTENAKKFD
-361 EWSLSLVR
+361 AWSLSLVNK
-369 TMHEEGVKIIAG
+369 MHQEGVKIIAG

-397 ELELLAEAGLSNLEV
+397 ELELLSEAGLSNMDV
-412 LKSATITPAEFFGLE
+412 LRSATITPAEFFGME
-427 DKMGTIEAGMLA
+427 NQMGTIEVGKLA
-439 DLVILN
+439 DLVILDK
-445 QNPLESIS
+445 NPLISIS
-453 NTQDIHLV
+453 NTQSIHRV
-461 IAKGYVQ
+461 IVKGQIQ

>member
-1 MKNGIRLLA
+1 MKGKINFWAL
-10 VLIGLQCIS
+10 LIGFQLFS
-19 LQSAIVIENITVI
+19 LEAGIVIENITLI
-32 DAKNEVRNGQTVF
+32 DAKNGTRTNQTVS
-45 IENGLIQSIGS
+45 IENGVIQSIGS
-56 TLDSSI
+56 AKLDMEDSQI
-62 GETDSN
+62 IDGE
-68 LERVDGTGKYLIP
+68 GKYLIP

-88 HLTFVPEIDHKTH
+88 HLTFIPEIDHETH
-101 FDLYLKNGVT
+101 FKLYLKNGVT
-111 SIRDTGAILR
+111 SIRDTGAILSK
-121 ELKPSL
+121 LQPSL
-127 DYIKENPGTT
+127 NFIEENPNTT

-159 GFPNLSIGIDENS
+159 GFPNLSIGIDETS
-172 NIRGVVDGLIAEG
+172 NIPEVVDGLVKEG

-193 MLTRETYLVLL
+193 MLTRETYLELL
-204 QVAKEN
+204 KVAGQN

-247 DADNLLIE
+247 DADNLLGD
-255 RQSDLENEEK
+255 RQVSLENEAS

-289 VRCLRIIKK
+289 ERCLRIIMK
-298 LSAYGVFQTPTLT
+298 LSEYGVFQTPTLT

-319 FYADPEWRET
+319 FYADPKWRET
-329 YKDLPEAAEKDWMDG
+329 YQELPEAAENNWMQG
-344 SIRLSAN
+344 SLKLAN
-351 DVTENAMKFD
+351 IDVTENAKKFD
-361 EWSLSLVR
+361 AWSLSLVNK
-369 TMHEEGVKIIAG
+369 MHQEGVKIIAG

-397 ELELLAEAGLSNLEV
+397 ELELLSEAGLSNMDV
-412 LKSATITPAEFFGLE
+412 LRSATITPAEFFGME
-427 DKMGTIEAGMLA
+427 NQMGTIEVGKLA
-439 DLVILN
+439 DLVILDK
-445 QNPLESIS
+445 NPLMSIS
-453 NTQDIHLV
+453 NTQSIHRV
-461 IAKGYVQ
+461 IVKGQIQ

>member
-1 MKNGIRLLA
+1 MKGKINFLA
-10 VLIGLQCIS
+10 LLIGFQLLS
-19 LQSAIVIENITVI
+19 LEAGIVIENITLI
-32 DAKNEVRNGQTVF
+32 DAKNGIRTNQTVS
-45 IENGLIQSIGS
+45 IENGVIQSIGS
-56 TLDSSI
+56 AKLDMEDSQI
-62 GETDSN
+62 IDGE
-68 LERVDGTGKYLIP
+68 GKYLIP

-88 HLTFVPEIDHKTH
+88 HLTFIPEIDHETH
-101 FDLYLKNGVT
+101 FKLYLKNGVT
-111 SIRDTGAILR
+111 SIRDTGAILSK
-121 ELKPSL
+121 LQPSL
-127 DYIKENPGTT
+127 NFIEENPSTT

-159 GFPNLSIGIDENS
+159 GFPNLSIGIDETS
-172 NIRGVVDGLIAEG
+172 NIPEVVDGLVKEG

-193 MLTRETYLVLL
+193 MLTRETYLELL
-204 QVAKEN
+204 KVAGQN

-247 DADNLLIE
+247 DADNLLDD
-255 RQSDLENEEK
+255 RQVSLENEAS

-289 VRCLRIIKK
+289 ERCLRIIMK
-298 LSAYGVFQTPTLT
+298 LSEYGVFQTPTLT

-319 FYADPEWRET
+319 FYADPKWRET
-329 YKDLPEAAEKDWMDG
+329 YQELPEAAENNWMQG
-344 SIRLSAN
+344 SLKLAN
-351 DVTENAMKFD
+351 IDVTENAKKFD
-361 EWSLSLVR
+361 AWSLSLVNK
-369 TMHEEGVKIIAG
+369 MHQEGVKIIAG

-397 ELELLAEAGLSNLEV
+397 ELELLSEAGLSNMDV
-412 LKSATITPAEFFGLE
+412 LRSATITPAEFFGME
-427 DKMGTIEAGMLA
+427 NQMGTIEVGKLA
-439 DLVILN
+439 DLVILDK
-445 QNPLESIS
+445 NPLMSIS
-453 NTQDIHLV
+453 NTQSIHRV
-461 IAKGYVQ
+461 IVKGQIQ

>member
-1 MKNGIRLLA
+1 MKGKINFWAL
-10 VLIGLQCIS
+10 LIGFQLFS
-19 LQSAIVIENITVI
+19 LEAGIVIENITLI
-32 DAKNEVRNGQTVF
+32 DAKNGTRTNQTVS
-45 IENGLIQSIGS
+45 IENGVIQSIGS
-56 TLDSSI
+56 AKLDMDNSQI
-62 GETDSN
+62 IDGE
-68 LERVDGTGKYLIP
+68 GKYLIP

-88 HLTFVPEIDHKTH
+88 HLTFIPEIDHETH
-101 FDLYLKNGVT
+101 FKLYLKNGVT
-111 SIRDTGAILR
+111 SIRDTGAILSK
-121 ELKPSL
+121 LQPSL
-127 DYIKENPGTT
+127 NFIEENPNTT

-159 GFPNLSIGIDENS
+159 GFPNLSIGIDETT
-172 NIRGVVDGLIAEG
+172 NIPEVVDGLLKEG

-193 MLTRETYLVLL
+193 MLTRETYLELL
-204 QVAKEN
+204 KVAGQN

-247 DADNLLIE
+247 DADNLLND
-255 RQSDLENEEK
+255 RQVSLENEAS

-289 VRCLRIIKK
+289 ERCLRIIMK
-298 LSAYGVFQTPTLT
+298 LSEYGVFQTPTLT

-319 FYADPEWRET
+319 FYADPKWRET
-329 YKDLPEAAEKDWMDG
+329 YQELPEAAEKDWMQG
-344 SIRLSAN
+344 SLKLAN
-351 DVTENAMKFD
+351 IDVTENAKKFD
-361 EWSLSLVR
+361 AWSLSLVNK
-369 TMHEEGVKIIAG
+369 MHQEGVKIIAG

-397 ELELLAEAGLSNLEV
+397 ELELLSEAGLSNMDV
-412 LKSATITPAEFFGLE
+412 LRSATITPAEFFGME
-427 DKMGTIEAGMLA
+427 SQMGTIEVGKLA
-439 DLVILN
+439 DLVILDK
-445 QNPLESIS
+445 NPLTSIS
-453 NTQDIHLV
+453 NTQSIHRV
-461 IAKGYVQ
+461 IVKGQIQ

>member
-1 MKNGIRLLA
+1 MKGKIKFLA
-10 VLIGLQCIS
+10 LLIGFQLFS
-19 LQSAIVIENITVI
+19 LEAGIVIENITLI
-32 DAKNEVRNGQTVF
+32 DAKNGTRTNQTVS
-45 IENGLIQSIGS
+45 IENGVIQSIGS
-56 TLDSSI
+56 AKLDMEDSQI
-62 GETDSN
+62 IDGE
-68 LERVDGTGKYLIP
+68 GKYLIP

-88 HLTFVPEIDHKTH
+88 HLTFIPEIDHETH
-101 FDLYLKNGVT
+101 FKLYLKNGVT
-111 SIRDTGAILR
+111 SIRDTGAILSK
-121 ELKPSL
+121 LQPSL
-127 DYIKENPGTT
+127 NFIEENPNTT

-159 GFPNLSIGIDENS
+159 GFPNLSIGIDETS
-172 NIRGVVDGLIAEG
+172 NIPEVVDGLVKEG

-193 MLTRETYLVLL
+193 MLTRETYLELL
-204 QVAKEN
+204 KVAGQN

-247 DADNLLIE
+247 DADNLLDD
-255 RQSDLENEEK
+255 RQVSLENEAS

-289 VRCLRIIKK
+289 ERCLRIIMK
-298 LSAYGVFQTPTLT
+298 LSEYGVFQTPTLT

-319 FYADPEWRET
+319 FYADPKWRET
-329 YKDLPEAAEKDWMDG
+329 YQELPEAAENNWMQG
-344 SIRLSAN
+344 SLKLAN
-351 DVTENAMKFD
+351 IDVTENAKKFD
-361 EWSLSLVR
+361 AWSLSLVNK
-369 TMHEEGVKIIAG
+369 MHQEGVKIIAG

-397 ELELLAEAGLSNLEV
+397 ELELLSEAGLSNMDV
-412 LKSATITPAEFFGLE
+412 LRSATITPAEFFGME
-427 DKMGTIEAGMLA
+427 NQMGTIEVGKLA
-439 DLVILN
+439 DLVILDK
-445 QNPLESIS
+445 NPLISIS
-453 NTQDIHLV
+453 NTQSIHRV
-461 IAKGYVQ
+461 IVKGQIQ

>member
-1 MKNGIRLLA
+1 MKGKINFLA
-10 VLIGLQCIS
+10 LLIGFQLLS
-19 LQSAIVIENITVI
+19 LEAGIVIENITLI
-32 DAKNEVRNGQTVF
+32 DAKNGTRTNQTVS
-45 IENGLIQSIGS
+45 IENGVIQSIGS
-56 TLDSSI
+56 AKLDMEDSQI
-62 GETDSN
+62 IDGE
-68 LERVDGTGKYLIP
+68 GKYLIP

-88 HLTFVPEIDHKTH
+88 HLTFIPEIDHETH
-101 FDLYLKNGVT
+101 FKLYLKNGVT
-111 SIRDTGAILR
+111 SIRDTGAILSK
-121 ELKPSL
+121 LQPSL
-127 DYIKENPGTT
+127 NFIEENPNTT

-159 GFPNLSIGIDENS
+159 GFPNLSIGIDETS
-172 NIRGVVDGLIAEG
+172 NIPEVVDGLVKEG

-193 MLTRETYLVLL
+193 MLTRETYLELL
-204 QVAKEN
+204 KVAGQN

-247 DADNLLIE
+247 DADNLLDD
-255 RQSDLENEEK
+255 RQVSLENEAS

-289 VRCLRIIKK
+289 ERCLRIIMK
-298 LSAYGVFQTPTLT
+298 LSEYGVFQTPTLT

-319 FYADPEWRET
+319 FYADPKWRET
-329 YKDLPEAAEKDWMDG
+329 YQELPEAAENNWMQG
-344 SIRLSAN
+344 SLKLAN
-351 DVTENAMKFD
+351 IDVTENAKKFD
-361 EWSLSLVR
+361 AWSLSLVNK
-369 TMHEEGVKIIAG
+369 MHQEGVKIIAG

-397 ELELLAEAGLSNLEV
+397 ELELLSEAGLSNMDV
-412 LKSATITPAEFFGLE
+412 LRSATITPAEFFGME
-427 DKMGTIEAGMLA
+427 NQMGTIEVGKLA
-439 DLVILN
+439 DLVILDK
-445 QNPLESIS
+445 NPLMSIS
-453 NTQDIHLV
+453 NTQSIHSV
-461 IAKGYVQ
+461 IVKGQIQ

>member
-1 MKNGIRLLA
+1 MKGKINFLA
-10 VLIGLQCIS
+10 LLIGSQLFS
-19 LQSAIVIENITVI
+19 LEAGIVIENITLI
-32 DAKNEVRNGQTVF
+32 DAKNGTRTNQTVS
-45 IENGLIQSIGS
+45 IENGVIQSIGS
-56 TLDSSI
+56 AKLDMEDSQI
-62 GETDSN
+62 IDGE
-68 LERVDGTGKYLIP
+68 GKYLIP

-88 HLTFVPEIDHKTH
+88 HLTFIPEIDHETH
-101 FDLYLKNGVT
+101 FKLYLKNGVT
-111 SIRDTGAILR
+111 SIRDTGAILSK
-121 ELKPSL
+121 LQPSL
-127 DYIKENPGTT
+127 NFIEENPNTT

-159 GFPNLSIGIDENS
+159 GFPNLSIGIDETS
-172 NIRGVVDGLIAEG
+172 NIPEVVDGLVKEG

-193 MLTRETYLVLL
+193 MLTRETYLELL
-204 QVAKEN
+204 KVAGQN

-247 DADNLLIE
+247 DADNLLDD
-255 RQSDLENEEK
+255 RQVSLENEAS

-289 VRCLRIIKK
+289 ERCLRIIMK
-298 LSAYGVFQTPTLT
+298 LSEYGVFQTPTLT

-319 FYADPEWRET
+319 FYADPKWRET
-329 YKDLPEAAEKDWMDG
+329 YQELPEAAENNWMQG
-344 SIRLSAN
+344 SLKLAN
-351 DVTENAMKFD
+351 IDVTENAKKFD
-361 EWSLSLVR
+361 AWSLSLVNK
-369 TMHEEGVKIIAG
+369 MHQEGVKIIAG

-397 ELELLAEAGLSNLEV
+397 ELELLSEAGLSNMDV
-412 LKSATITPAEFFGLE
+412 LRSATITPAEFFGME
-427 DKMGTIEAGMLA
+427 NQMGTIEVGKLA
-439 DLVILN
+439 DLVILDK
-445 QNPLESIS
+445 NPLMSIS
-453 NTQDIHLV
+453 NTQSIHSV
-461 IAKGYVQ
+461 IVKGQIQ

>member
-1 MKNGIRLLA
+1 MKGKINFLA
-10 VLIGLQCIS
+10 LLIGFQLLS
-19 LQSAIVIENITVI
+19 LEAGIVIENITLI
-32 DAKNEVRNGQTVF
+32 DAKNGTRTNQTVS
-45 IENGLIQSIGS
+45 IENGVIQSIGS
-56 TLDSSI
+56 AKLDMEDSQI
-62 GETDSN
+62 IDGE
-68 LERVDGTGKYLIP
+68 GKYLIP

-88 HLTFVPEIDHKTH
+88 HLTFIPEIDHETH
-101 FDLYLKNGVT
+101 FKLYLKNGVT
-111 SIRDTGAILR
+111 SIRDTGAILSK
-121 ELKPSL
+121 LQPSL
-127 DYIKENPGTT
+127 NFIEENPNTT

-159 GFPNLSIGIDENS
+159 GFPNLSIGIDETS
-172 NIRGVVDGLIAEG
+172 NIPEVVDGLVKEG

-193 MLTRETYLVLL
+193 MLTRETYLELL
-204 QVAKEN
+204 KVAGQN

-247 DADNLLIE
+247 DADNLLGD
-255 RQSDLENEEK
+255 RQVSLENEAS

-289 VRCLRIIKK
+289 ERCLRIIMK
-298 LSAYGVFQTPTLT
+298 LSEYGVFQTPTLT

-319 FYADPEWRET
+319 FYADPKWRET
-329 YKDLPEAAEKDWMDG
+329 YQELPEAAENNWMQG
-344 SIRLSAN
+344 SLKLAN
-351 DVTENAMKFD
+351 IDVTENAKKFD
-361 EWSLSLVR
+361 AWSLSLVNK
-369 TMHEEGVKIIAG
+369 MHQEGVKIIAG

-397 ELELLAEAGLSNLEV
+397 ELELLSEAGLSNMDV
-412 LKSATITPAEFFGLE
+412 LRSATITPAEFFGME
-427 DKMGTIEAGMLA
+427 NQMGTIEVGKLA
-439 DLVILN
+439 DLVILDK
-445 QNPLESIS
+445 NPLISIS
-453 NTQDIHLV
+453 NTQSIHRV
-461 IAKGYVQ
+461 IVKGQIQ

>member
-1 MKNGIRLLA
+1 MKNGMKFLA
-10 VLIGLQCIS
+10 LLIGLQFIS
-19 LQSAIVIENITVI
+19 SQAGIVIENITVI
-32 DAKNEVRNGQTVF
+32 DAKNEVRNEQTVY
-45 IENGLIQSIGS
+45 IENGLIQSIGPAS
-56 TLDSSI
+56 NSSI
-62 GETDSN
+62 ENTVAG
-68 LERVDGTGKYLIP
+68 LRRIDGKGKFLIP

-88 HLTFVPEIDHKTH
+88 HLTFIPEIDYKTH

-111 SIRDTGAILR
+111 SIRDTGAIIR
-121 ELKPSL
+121 ELQPSL
-127 DYIKENPGTT
+127 EYIKDNPNTT

-172 NIRGVVDGLIAEG
+172 NIRGVVDALIAEG

-193 MLTRETYLVLL
+193 MLTRETYLELL

-247 DADNLLIE
+247 DADNLLQV

-272 THIHSSQRYY
+272 THIHSTQRYY
-282 AIDNTDD
+282 AINNTDD
-289 VRCLRIIKK
+289 ERCLRIIKK
-298 LSAYGVFQTPTLT
+298 LAAYGVFQTPTLT

-319 FYADPEWRET
+319 FYADSKWRET
-329 YKDLPEAAEKDWMDG
+329 YEDLPEAA
-344 SIRLSAN
+344 
-351 DVTENAMKFD
+351 
-361 EWSLSLVR
+361 
-369 TMHEEGVKIIAG
+369 
-381 TDTPIG
+381 
-387 YLTPGYSLHK
+387 
-397 ELELLAEAGLSNLEV
+397 
-412 LKSATITPAEFFGLE
+412 
-427 DKMGTIEAGMLA
+427 
-439 DLVILN
+439 
-445 QNPLESIS
+445 
-453 NTQDIHLV
+453 
-461 IAKGYVQ
+461 

>member
-1 MKNGIRLLA
+1 MKGKINFLA
-10 VLIGLQCIS
+10 LLIGFQLFS
-19 LQSAIVIENITVI
+19 LEAGIVIENITLI
-32 DAKNEVRNGQTVF
+32 DAKNGTRTNQTVS
-45 IENGLIQSIGS
+45 IENGVIQSIGS
-56 TLDSSI
+56 AKLDMEDSQI
-62 GETDSN
+62 IDGE
-68 LERVDGTGKYLIP
+68 GKYLIP

-88 HLTFVPEIDHKTH
+88 HLTFIPEIDHETH
-101 FDLYLKNGVT
+101 FKLYLKNGVT
-111 SIRDTGAILR
+111 SIRDTGAILSK
-121 ELKPSL
+121 LQPSL
-127 DYIKENPGTT
+127 NFIEENPNTT

-159 GFPNLSIGIDENS
+159 GFPNLSIGIDETS
-172 NIRGVVDGLIAEG
+172 NIPEVVDGLLKEG

-193 MLTRETYLVLL
+193 MLTRETYLELL
-204 QVAKEN
+204 KVAGQN

-247 DADNLLIE
+247 DADNLLGD
-255 RQSDLENEEK
+255 RQVSLENEAS

-289 VRCLRIIKK
+289 ERCLRIIMK
-298 LSAYGVFQTPTLT
+298 LSEYGVFQTPTLT

-319 FYADPEWRET
+319 FYADPKWRET
-329 YKDLPEAAEKDWMDG
+329 YKELPEAAENNWMQG
-344 SIRLSAN
+344 SLKLAN
-351 DVTENAMKFD
+351 IDVTENAKKFD
-361 EWSLSLVR
+361 AWSLSLVNK
-369 TMHEEGVKIIAG
+369 MHQEGVKIIAG

-397 ELELLAEAGLSNLEV
+397 ELELLSEAGLSNMDV
-412 LKSATITPAEFFGLE
+412 LRSATITPAEFFGME
-427 DKMGTIEAGMLA
+427 NQMGTIEVGKLA
-439 DLVILN
+439 DLVILDK
-445 QNPLESIS
+445 NPLMSIS
-453 NTQDIHLV
+453 NTQSIHRV
-461 IAKGYVQ
+461 IVKGQIQ